1 MLPITFYPGPSKVYP
16 QVREFMLDAYDQ
28 GVLSMNHRSS
38 GFMDICRRA
47 IEGLKLKL
55 AVPPGYAVLLVSSA
69 TECWEM
75 IAQSLTAQAGFH
87 VYNGAFGE
95 KWLEYARR
103 LRPGSAGYAF
113 GMNEALQP
121 EAVPVPGAAEVICL
135 TQNETS
141 NGTQVPGGIIRR
153 FKELYPDRLVAVDAT
168 SSLGGLAF
176 DFTAADV
183 WFASVQKCLGL
194 PAGLG
199 ILICSPQALE
209 RASRLGDRAFYN
221 SLLFV
226 DENFRKFQT
235 PYTPNVLGIYL
246 LSRVV
251 QLIEPISATG
261 SRLERQA
268 ADWYA
273 FLEPLPGLQPL
284 VGNAAVRS
292 ATVIAVEASPPVIT
306 QLKEGAKR
314 EGIVLGNGYGAWKDS
329 TFRIANFPALTE
341 AEIDSLRNFL
351 RNAPRG

>member
-1 MLPITFYPGPSKVYP
+1 MPPITFYPGPSKVYP
-16 QVREFMLDAYDQ
+16 QVRAFMQDAYDE
-28 GVLSMNHRSS
+28 GILSLNHRSS
-38 GFMDICRRA
+38 GFMDLCRRA
-47 IEGLKLKL
+47 IEGLKTKL
-55 AVPPGYAVLLVSSA
+55 AVPPAYAVLLVSSA
-69 TECWEM
+69 TECWEI
-75 IAQSLTAQAGFH
+75 IAQSLTTRESFH

-103 LRPGSAGYAF
+103 LRPGSTGYSF
-113 GMNEALQP
+113 GTDEALQP
-121 EAVPVPGAAEVICL
+121 EAVRIPGAAEVLCL
-135 TQNETS
+135 TQNETA
-141 NGTQVPGGIIRR
+141 NGTQVPVQVIRR
-153 FKELYPDRLVAVDAT
+153 FKALHPDRLVAVDAT
-168 SSLGGLAF
+168 SSLGGLAL

-199 ILICSPQALE
+199 ILVCSPQALE
-209 RASRLGDRAFYN
+209 RASSLGDRAFYN

-226 DENFRKFQT
+226 HENFRKFQT

-251 QLIEPISATG
+251 EMIEPIAATS

-268 ADWYA
+268 SDWYA

-284 VGNAAVRS
+284 VRNAAVRS
-292 ATVIAVEASPPVIT
+292 ATVVAVEAPQPVIA

-314 EGIVLGNGYGAWKDS
+314 EGLVLGNGYGAWKDT
-329 TFRIANFPALTE
+329 TFRVANFPALT
-341 AEIDSLRNFL
+341 AEEIGLLRNFL